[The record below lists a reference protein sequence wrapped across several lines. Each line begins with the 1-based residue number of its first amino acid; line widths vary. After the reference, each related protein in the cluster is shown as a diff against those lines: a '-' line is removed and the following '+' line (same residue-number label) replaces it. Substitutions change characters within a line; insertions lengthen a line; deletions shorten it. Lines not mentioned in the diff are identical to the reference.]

1 MDVVAS
7 CAEGA
12 RCVGFVSSESVGS
25 VLPLFGL
32 VAGEVELDEEQQ
44 VRVDDAQTDL
54 VTPRVVERGTV
65 ALPQVVPSDR
75 DGVKRVDEDELD
87 DLQTSDVLLP
97 PDLLL
102 QAGQEVVVIHEDVD
116 EAVEQLSAPLDGDE
130 VLEAVPHEEH
140 RHPMVVHMKERELV
154 LLQAHEGGIGPLV
167 VFAEVEDIDPEVERT
182 LAHLLR
188 SMVAEQGLSTVPLQ
202 IPKREVAMPMNMMRE
217 PKVMMKL

>member
-65 ALPQVVPSDR
+65 ALPQVVPSDTVVDDDDDDVGNIVNNEECQR
-75 DGVKRVDEDELD
+75 RQSPKHTSVCARVRARVRRRKRRR
-87 DLQTSDVLLP
+87 TRRS
-97 PDLLL
+97 
-102 QAGQEVVVIHEDVD
+102 
-116 EAVEQLSAPLDGDE
+116 
-130 VLEAVPHEEH
+130 EE
-140 RHPMVVHMKERELV
+140 
-154 LLQAHEGGIGPLV
+154 
-167 VFAEVEDIDPEVERT
+167 
-182 LAHLLR
+182 
-188 SMVAEQGLSTVPLQ
+188 S
-202 IPKREVAMPMNMMRE
+202 
-217 PKVMMKL
+217 